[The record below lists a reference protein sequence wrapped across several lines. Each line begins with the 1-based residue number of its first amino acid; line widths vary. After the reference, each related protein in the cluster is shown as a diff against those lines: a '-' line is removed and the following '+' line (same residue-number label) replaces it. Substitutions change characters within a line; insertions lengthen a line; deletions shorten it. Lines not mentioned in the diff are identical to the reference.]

1 MGTFEI
7 SKEMT
12 FHAALFS
19 KLHRDVS
26 HQNMGGNISRRRM
39 SWDPGHR
46 STQREI
52 KGIPNMTKSLRGGR
66 SEKRQLGALRKIS

>member
-19 KLHRDVS
+19 KLHRDVF
-26 HQNMGGNISRRRM
+26 HQNMGGNISRKRM

-46 STQREI
+46 STQKRNKRNTQYDKRCLREEL
-52 KGIPNMTKSLRGGR
+52 GLRRGG
-66 SEKRQLGALRKIS
+66 